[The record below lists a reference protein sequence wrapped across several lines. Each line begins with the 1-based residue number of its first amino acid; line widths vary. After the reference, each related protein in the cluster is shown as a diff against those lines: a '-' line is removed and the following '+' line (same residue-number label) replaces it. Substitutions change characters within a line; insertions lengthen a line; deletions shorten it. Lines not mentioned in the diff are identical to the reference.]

1 MTNSRSIKLS
11 PEASLV
17 YDELLREIADG
28 EKIMGRAFSHDL
40 IALGSVGSRE
50 ILITYKKFR
59 SDKKRE
65 SNKNSKLQSKAKKSA
80 IEDLNR
86 ICSQYG
92 EDFVMDAIA

>member
-28 EKIMGRAFSHDL
+28 EKIMGPPPPPAPPALSHDL

-50 ILITYKKFR
+50 ILMTYKKFR

-65 SNKNSKLQSKAKKSA
+65 SNKNSKLRSQAK
-80 IEDLNR
+80 
-86 ICSQYG
+86 
-92 EDFVMDAIA
+92 